1 MRWSDISQINANIF
15 VRLAKQISNK
25 VDEGRAA
32 FKENLG
38 IVLLSKFPH
47 PEKAISAISL
57 NEPKII
63 VVKYI
68 KQNS

>member
-1 MRWSDISQINANIF
+1 MVRYISDKCKYICEVGKA
-15 VRLAKQISNK
+15 NK

-38 IVLLSKFPH
+38 SVLLSKFPH